1 MAAFARDHG
10 GDSRFAG
17 RCAYASALRPDGRA
31 RAFNNHGAPN
41 ECVYVSCTVLPGVL
55 HTEAVWGNGTTEYSL
70 DALLAA
76 PHQVCIS
83 LSLRLSP
90 SLSLSLSLYT
100 HILLVIHVYT

>member
-17 RCAYASALRPDGRA
+17 RCAYASALRPNCRA

-76 PHQVCIS
+76 PGEARAPGGWC
-83 LSLRLSP
+83 SP
-90 SLSLSLSLYT
+90 
-100 HILLVIHVYT
+100 IVVVLV

>member
-17 RCAYASALRPDGRA
+17 RCAYASALRPNCRA

-70 DALLAA
+70 DALLAEFLFGGVA
-76 PHQVCIS
+76 AQG
-83 LSLRLSP
+83 
-90 SLSLSLSLYT
+90 
-100 HILLVIHVYT
+100 LLADIYLM